1 MAEEEE
7 EAFWSLESIWARIRV
22 ACEKSVLAALLLGI
36 LALSAAFAACLG
48 AGNKV
53 AAFKSP
59 SNAFAV
65 VLSTA
70 LRGAQCPCF
79 TSTKVQILT
88 QQHAQQA
95 EAEE

>member
-1 MAEEEE
+1 
-7 EAFWSLESIWARIRV
+7 V
-22 ACEKSVLAALLLGI
+22 ASAKSVLAALLLGI

-48 AGNKV
+48 PGNKV
-53 AAFKSP
+53 AAFKRP

-65 VLSTA
+65 VLASA
-70 LRGAQCPCF
+70 LRGTQFPGF